1 MSLLTLNAGSSSL
14 KFALFPDDGDDA
26 PALLS
31 GMIEG
36 LGTRAR
42 LLVTHTNGTQRVD
55 EPLAPTVD
63 AAPHEARGHAPSA
76 GARSMVNDTDE
87 ALALVLARLPEWT
100 AGEAIRA
107 IGHRVVH
114 GGIRYAAPALIDD
127 RVLADLNALTALA
140 PLHQPFNLRAIAAA
154 QRRFPGVPHVACFDT
169 AFHRGHAFV
178 HDAFALPRELHEAG
192 VRRYGFH
199 GLSYEFIARRLRT
212 LDPGAATGRTVVA
225 HLGSGAS
232 LCALREGRSVA
243 SSMGFSA
250 LDGLPMGTRP
260 GQLDAGVLL
269 WLMTERQMDAAAL
282 TDLLYRR
289 SGLAGLSGMGGDMR
303 TLQASTEPAAR
314 EAVARHRDRGEHIAV
329 VTATHD
335 FLAAGIV
342 ALFGPVPL
350 VATRCELVEGR
361 FTGRT
366 DGPPCFGPAKRGFVD
381 AWLAAQGQAWAD
393 FRTVRFYS
401 DSANDLPLLEAASEP
416 VVVDPDPRLAAIAAE
431 RGWARLS
438 WRVDAEVG

>member
-55 EPLAPTVD
+55 EPLAPAGDTD
-63 AAPHEARGHAPSA
+63 SHEARGRAPSA

-114 GGIRYAAPALIDD
+114 GGIRYTAPALIDD

-154 QRRFPGVPHVACFDT
+154 QRRFPGVPQVACFDT

-199 GLSYEFIARRLRT
+199 GLSYEFIAGQLRA
-212 LDPGAATGRTVVA
+212 LDPAAHQGRVVVA

-232 LCALREGRSVA
+232 LCALHEGRSLA

-314 EAVARHRDRGEHIAV
+314 EAVDYFIARLREQIGAMAAALGGIDALVFTAGIGEHDPIIRARTIAGLGFLGLALDDEANAGHGRAHGGRISPPHATARVWVIPTSEEQVIARHLR
-329 VTATHD
+329 
-335 FLAAGIV
+335 AA
-342 ALFGPVPL
+342 L
-350 VATRCELVEGR
+350 
-361 FTGRT
+361 
-366 DGPPCFGPAKRGFVD
+366 DGSGD
-381 AWLAAQGQAWAD
+381 A
-393 FRTVRFYS
+393 R
-401 DSANDLPLLEAASEP
+401 
-416 VVVDPDPRLAAIAAE
+416 
-431 RGWARLS
+431 
-438 WRVDAEVG
+438 